1 MAIVRWDPARDLDS
15 LQGDMNQLFD
25 SFFGRRDAAAT
36 STGRRWVPPM
46 DLAETE
52 DQLVL
57 RADLPGL
64 DRGDIEIEVK
74 DNVLTISGERKAEHE
89 RKGEGFHRIE
99 RSFGRFSRSLGLPR
113 GIDAGS
119 VTASFE
125 NGVLEVRMPKPQER
139 KATRIEIATEAREHG
154 GEAERVEVGEG
165 EGGQAGDRSTDSE
178 PAGAAA

>member
-15 LQGDMNQLFD
+15 LQGDVNRLFD
-25 SFFGRRDAAAT
+25 SFFGRRDVAQAGA
-36 STGRRWVPPM
+36 GRRWVPAM
-46 DLAETE
+46 DLAETD

-57 RADLPGL
+57 RADLPGME
-64 DRGDIEIEVK
+64 RGDIDIEVK

-113 GIDAGS
+113 GIDAKS
-119 VTASFE
+119 VTASFD
-125 NGVLEVRMPKPQER
+125 NGVLEVRMPKPEER
-139 KATRIEIATEAREHG
+139 KATRIEIATEARAHEHQPQT
-154 GEAERVEVGEG
+154 VEL
-165 EGGQAGDRSTDSE
+165 EGGAPGERSGSTERE